1 MARLASKAKAGFY
14 PTPDSVIDLLQSKLD
29 FEDGARCCDPC
40 CGEGITLSRITQD
53 ATTITYGVELDHH
66 RAQTARTRLYKT
78 IWGDAL
84 TEVRISSESFN
95 LLYLNPPYDNALAA
109 DNKEKRLEEQF
120 LRRYMGTLEQ
130 DGYLLFVIPY
140 YVLRHC
146 AKPLSRYFR
155 DVQVFTFSESDFAA
169 FKQCVVIGRK
179 RKLAP
184 KDKAQKTQ
192 KYLESYSTLMPD
204 IFLTAAPPLEDMPV
218 MKILAATGPLRS
230 FRGTKIDPLEAIPLV
245 KKAGII
251 SGVLSELAPKKNN
264 HIRPLNPLENG
275 HMALML
281 AGGYMNG
288 AVEKDGRQ
296 LVIKGV
302 VDKSEEVIKS
312 SGDGSGKGT
321 ITTRD
326 QYRPSVKVIDLQTA
340 ELFTVQ

>member
-14 PTPDSVIDLLQSKLD
+14 PTPDSVIDLLTTK
-29 FEDGARCCDPC
+29 FEIEEGARLLDPC
-40 CGEGITLSRITQD
+40 CGKGITLSQIG
-53 ATTITYGVELDHH
+53 AGAVTYGIELDHG
-66 RAQTARTRLYKT
+66 RAQEARTRLHKV

-84 TEVRISSESFN
+84 TEVRISPESFN
-95 LLYLNPPYDNALAA
+95 LLYLNPPYDTALAA
-109 DNKEKRLEEQF
+109 DGKEKRMEEQF
-120 LRRYMGTLEQ
+120 LRKYMGTLVQ

-140 YVLRHC
+140 YVLRYC

-155 DVQVFTFSESDFAA
+155 DVQVYSFSETDFGT

-179 RKLAP
+179 RKLIP
-184 KDKAQKTQ
+184 KQDAQDTQ
-192 KYLESYSTLMPD
+192 KHLEKHATLLPEL
-204 IFLTAAPPLEDMPV
+204 FLAAAPPLEDMLEMSIP
-218 MKILAATGPLRS
+218 AAQGPLRT
-230 FRGTKIDPLEAIPLV
+230 FQGTKVDPLEAIPLI
-245 KKAGII
+245 KKAGIM
-251 SGVLSELAPKKNN
+251 SGVLGELTPRKNN

-275 HMALML
+275 HLALML

-288 AVEKDGRQ
+288 AVQKDGRE

-326 QYRPSVKVIDLQTA
+326 QYKPTVKVIDLTAA
-340 ELFTVQ
+340 ELFTIQ